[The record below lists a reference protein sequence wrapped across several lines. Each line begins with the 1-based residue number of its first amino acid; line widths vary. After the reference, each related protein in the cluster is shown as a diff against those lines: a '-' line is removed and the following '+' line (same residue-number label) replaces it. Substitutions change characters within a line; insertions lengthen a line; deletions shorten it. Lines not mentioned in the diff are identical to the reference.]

1 MGDLDDWDEGPSARS
16 GSVRCIPVLSTFKP
30 ARGRGRLG
38 SSARCGDEVA
48 APNLGPTALPRPPLG
63 RGSGDRTSVVGEVE
77 IANRGTS
84 SDAKEGKH
92 VVEVLVLPWLALVNS
107 KISNIVVH

>member
-16 GSVRCIPVLSTFKP
+16 GSVRCIPVPSTFKP

-84 SDAKEGKH
+84 SDAKGGKL
-92 VVEVLVLPWLALVNS
+92 VVEVLVLP
-107 KISNIVVH
+107 